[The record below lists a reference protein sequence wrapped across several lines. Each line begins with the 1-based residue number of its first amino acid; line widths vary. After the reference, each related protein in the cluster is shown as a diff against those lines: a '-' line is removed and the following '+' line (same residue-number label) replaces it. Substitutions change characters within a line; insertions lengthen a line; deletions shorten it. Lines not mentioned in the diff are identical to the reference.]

1 MYEIINWI
9 ICVFAIFC
17 ILINAVCTF
26 VYLFKSDNGKT
37 ACSGEFILISFTGIF
52 GCIMNSIF
60 LEPINMLEK
69 LFLVIVADI
78 FFCTLLF
85 YFSYDLVYRYYMK
98 QVKQDNINKSIK
110 L

>member
-1 MYEIINWI
+1 MYGIINWI

-37 ACSGEFILISFTGIF
+37 ACSGEFILMGLAGTF
-52 GCIMNSIF
+52 GCIINSIYF
-60 LEPINMLEK
+60 EHIDILK

-78 FFCTLLF
+78 IFCTLLF
-85 YFSYDLVYRYYMK
+85 YFSYDLVYRDYMK

-110 L
+110 F